1 MGLNPRPLDQK
12 EQAFSGE
19 ILSHLSCVCVWGGG
33 GGGHLGSS
41 ELSDKYSLWIGGSL
55 HIWWYAMRGHSIYGG
70 MP

>member
-1 MGLNPRPLDQK
+1 M
-12 EQAFSGE
+12 
-19 ILSHLSCVCVWGGG
+19 CVCGGGGGG